1 MNVKLKYQIVYFN
14 MFYKSVNSSKTS
26 KYNKYNWVKNM
37 LENWCSL
44 LLDINTLWENGISY

>member
-1 MNVKLKYQIVYFN
+1 

-26 KYNKYNWVKNM
+26 KYNKYNWLKNM

-44 LLDINTLWENGISY
+44 LLYIKTLGENGISY